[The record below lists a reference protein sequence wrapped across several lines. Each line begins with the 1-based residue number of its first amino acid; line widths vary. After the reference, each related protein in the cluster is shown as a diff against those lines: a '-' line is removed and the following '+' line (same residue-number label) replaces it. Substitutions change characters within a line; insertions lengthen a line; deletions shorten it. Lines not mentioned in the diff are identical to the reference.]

1 MLLILENRIEQ
12 NNVKIT
18 LTPELFQNKFI
29 DNIFINIKLP
39 KYKII
44 PGETNSSDWDI
55 TRYREMK
62 RNEQIKYSSEI
73 GKQIVRNIKIKNEEF
88 EINFNSIEL
97 NYLKLLSNIDI
108 CKNDKLYISSNNYI
122 KIPIIFGQISSLIN
136 NLLFS
141 KRNQFNSK
149 KIELEILLLEPDEF
163 IFNRTFEI
171 NKTEEI
177 GVDSI
182 SLMKLHNDND
192 EILNLINHKKILV
205 KPNEN
210 FTYFF
215 NIPMEEIDSLL
226 FFCEKD
232 SPNIFYNNG
241 EQEVYINNLKEEL
254 LQYKF
259 INIPKFINE
268 DNDKEKYFKIKFK
281 EDFFE
286 NRRNELVNRLV
297 HFIWF
302 KDVNPIIKNEINN
315 YLKNKNS
322 IEINFLKTDFLLEKI
337 KYEDKCAISFEEFE
351 DKEKVQ
357 LCITCSHAFKFEAI
371 QKWKKVLQDK
381 NEKITC
387 PYCRS
392 NLGDKYYQIIK

>member
-1 MLLILENRIEQ
+1 ML
-12 NNVKIT
+12 
-18 LTPELFQNKFI
+18 
-29 DNIFINIKLP
+29 
-39 KYKII
+39 
-44 PGETNSSDWDI
+44 
-55 TRYREMK
+55 
-62 RNEQIKYSSEI
+62 
-73 GKQIVRNIKIKNEEF
+73 
-88 EINFNSIEL
+88 NF
-97 NYLKLLSNIDI
+97 
-108 CKNDKLYISSNNYI
+108 NYI

-141 KRNQFNSK
+141 KRNQFNR
-149 KIELEILLLEPDEF
+149 KIELEILLLEPEEF

-171 NKTEEI
+171 SKTEEI

-182 SLMKLHNDND
+182 SLMKLNNDND

-268 DNDKEKYFKIKFK
+268 NNDKEKYFKIKFK

-351 DKEKVQ
+351 DKDKVQ
-357 LCITCSHAFKFEAI
+357 VCITCSHAFKFEAI